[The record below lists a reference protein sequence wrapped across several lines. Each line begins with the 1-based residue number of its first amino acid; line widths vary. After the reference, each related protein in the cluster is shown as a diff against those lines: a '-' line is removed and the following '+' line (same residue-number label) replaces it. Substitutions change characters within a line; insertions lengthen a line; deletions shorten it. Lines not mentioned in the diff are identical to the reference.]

1 MCGKFTIYICEIL
14 FFSIGEE
21 IVIIM
26 IRIMNINLL
35 KHIIKMGDRNK
46 TKVKCGQ
53 KMTIEFLMFLVIT
66 LSSQLGG

>member
-1 MCGKFTIYICEIL
+1 MYISIISHTFINFFLPSFNVHMCGKFTIYICEIL

-46 TKVKCGQ
+46 TK
-53 KMTIEFLMFLVIT
+53 
-66 LSSQLGG
+66 